1 MVQCV
6 LISLTKF
13 TIYKHLMLNF
23 PFAKPFENRV
33 RCHNISPTDTSVCI
47 FQNEQLLWHR
57 LSILIIPKKVHINSM
72 TPSNTQLIQITQS
85 SLKMSFMKKKC
96 LLWLYFILFLY
107 FCMFYFL
114 FLYFIYNV
122 QSIFIHSYYL
132 SSVHLDQATVSSTC
146 IVFHLIELFEIQ
158 VNYSSKY
165 LTV

>member
-85 SLKMSFMKKKC
+85 SLKMSFMKKMSFMAIF
-96 LLWLYFILFLY
+96 YFVFVFLY
-107 FCMFYFL
+107 VL
-114 FLYFIYNV
+114 FF
-122 QSIFIHSYYL
+122 IFIFY
-132 SSVHLDQATVSSTC
+132 
-146 IVFHLIELFEIQ
+146 I
-158 VNYSSKY
+158 
-165 LTV
+165 